1 LKAFFCTI
9 ANIQKNDIFLV
20 LPTQNPVVSIF
31 EGHYPR
37 TDLIGTVVG
46 VASPVPWEYSTLK
59 VWHHHQVAAIVTTE
73 HGGIV
78 V

>member
-9 ANIQKNDIFLV
+9 ANIQKNDIFLI
-20 LPTQNPVVSIF
+20 LPTQNPIVSIL

-37 TDLIGTVVG
+37 ADLIGAVVG
-46 VASPVPWEYSTLK
+46 VASPVPWEYRTLK
-59 VWHHHQVAAIVTTE
+59 VWHHNQMTSIIAAE

>member
-9 ANIQKNDIFLV
+9 ANIQKNDNFLI
-20 LPTQNPVVSIF
+20 LPTQNPFVSIF

-37 TDLIGTVVG
+37 ADLIGAVVG
-46 VASPVPWEYSTLK
+46 VASPVPWEYRTLK
-59 VWHHHQVAAIVTTE
+59 VWHHDQMTSIIAAE
-73 HGGIV
+73 HGSIV